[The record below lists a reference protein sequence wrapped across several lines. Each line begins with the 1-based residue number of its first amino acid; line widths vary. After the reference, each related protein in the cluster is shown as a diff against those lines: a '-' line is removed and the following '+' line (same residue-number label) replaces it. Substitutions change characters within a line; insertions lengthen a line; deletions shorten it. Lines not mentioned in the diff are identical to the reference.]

1 MIYGIAFGF
10 LAIVELGFWFHNNV
24 NDDSFFAVDFKD

>member
-1 MIYGIAFGF
+1 MIYVIAFLF

-24 NDDSFFAVDFKD
+24 NDDSFFAVDFED